1 MRFAAAITCL
11 TRRGAEAGA
20 MRRPF
25 TSAPFAGGGGGGT
38 KVAPPEVGRAL
49 RQRAGREDEQARDGK
64 RGDEQLFA
72 EGGRH
77 SLSNAYGVS

>member
-1 MRFAAAITCL
+1 
-11 TRRGAEAGA
+11 

-38 KVAPPEVGRAL
+38 KVAPPEVDELCPQAPGA
-49 RQRAGREDEQARDGK
+49 EDEQARDRK
-64 RGDEQLFA
+64 RGDKQLVTG
-72 EGGRH
+72 GGRH

>member
-20 MRRPF
+20 TRRPS

-38 KVAPPEVGRAL
+38 KVAPPDVDDDL
-49 RQRAGREDEQARDGK
+49 R
-64 RGDEQLFA
+64 
-72 EGGRH
+72 
-77 SLSNAYGVS
+77 